1 MFDIRKSELR
11 AAKTEIWE
19 IYKHFQN
26 RSTSD
31 AGLHPLKKVLAWKD
45 ALDKVTDAQHVGAC
59 RYFGRS
65 ETIDEVLGAK
75 KDLDGKISEIAAAA
89 PGNMEEYL
97 LPSDPSVPLDKDA
110 GLRLARIIAWVN
122 HFDD

>member
-1 MFDIRKSELR
+1 MFDVRENELR
-11 AAKTEIWE
+11 AAKTAIWE

-31 AGLHPLKKVLAWKD
+31 AGLHPLKKVLLWKV

-65 ETIDEVLGAK
+65 ETIDEILEAK
-75 KDLDGKISEIAAAA
+75 NALDEKISEIAAAA
-89 PGNMEEYL
+89 PGNLEDHL
-97 LPSDPSVPLDKDA
+97 IPGDR
-110 GLRLARIIAWVN
+110 LRRTVRGARRR
-122 HFDD
+122 